1 MGKKEYPEGTH
12 FNRWVIINDND
23 GGTIIPRIRRW
34 AHYPNGKK
42 TYERY
47 PSNKYAHLRDNPKE
61 LENFVIRLNGED
73 PDEKRVKLLVKFRH
87 AYINPELLDLYLEY
101 LRTQIPSKKHALVE
115 FTNLQRYFFGFFI
128 VRMGIA
134 DPLMWHRQ
142 QNHWAKALLNKIDSE
157 DTHFKEEWRLFTAGD
172 VRSAKTLRS
181 IVNAANRFM
190 QFLHERRPDEVPPLR
205 FNPLNRAAYKELEAR
220 RKLKGKVIIRK
231 FIPANHWETI
241 KQKSPKEILAWV
253 QLCYAYG
260 LRRSEVMAI
269 DHSSIMTNYLKV
281 SKQLTGFPEPNKP
294 VYGPLKGRKERKV
307 PHWFC
312 TPAQAYELVSQ
323 VEGLMHPDT
332 FSRRWAELMAEL
344 GFDYDIH
351 DLRHT
356 WITRAIRLSG
366 VHHRDVQLAAGHESI
381 ETTMGYLH
389 DDRAFGDEL
398 FTPVKTA
405 IPLKK
410 TG

>member
-1 MGKKEYPEGTH
+1 MGKKTYPEGTR

-73 PDEKRVKLLVKFRH
+73 PDEKRVKLLIKFRH
-87 AYINPELLDLYLEY
+87 AYIDPQLLDLYLEY
-101 LRTQIPSKKHALVE
+101 LLTQIPSKKHALIE

-128 VRMGIA
+128 VKMGIA
-134 DPLMWHRQ
+134 DPVMWHRQ
-142 QNHWAKALLNKIDSE
+142 QNHWAKALLNKVESDDS
-157 DTHFKEEWRLFTAGD
+157 HFKEEWRLFPPD
-172 VRSAKTLRS
+172 EIRSAKTLRS
-181 IVNAANRFM
+181 IVSGANRFM
-190 QFLHERRPDEVPPLR
+190 QFLHERRPDEVPPLK
-205 FNPLNRAAYKELEAR
+205 FVPLNRAAYKELEAR
-220 RKLKGKVIIRK
+220 RKLKGKVTIRK
-231 FIPANHWETI
+231 FIPIEHWQTI
-241 KQKSPKEILAWV
+241 KKRLPKEIVAWV
-253 QLCYAYG
+253 HLSYLYG
-260 LRRSEVMAI
+260 LRRSEAMAI
-269 DHSSIMTNYLKV
+269 DHSSIMNQYLKV
-281 SKQLTGFPEPNKP
+281 TKQLTGFPESEKP

-312 TPAQAYELVSQ
+312 TPAEAYEWVNQ
-323 VEGLMHPDT
+323 VGKPMHPDT
-332 FSRRWAELMAEL
+332 FSKQWAGLMKELD
-344 GFDYDIH
+344 FDYDIH

-356 WITRAIRLSG
+356 WVTRSIRLEG
-366 VHHRDVQLAAGHESI
+366 VVPREVQLAAGHESI

-398 FTPVKTA
+398 FVPDKNVLS
-405 IPLKK
+405 LKK
-410 TG
+410 AG